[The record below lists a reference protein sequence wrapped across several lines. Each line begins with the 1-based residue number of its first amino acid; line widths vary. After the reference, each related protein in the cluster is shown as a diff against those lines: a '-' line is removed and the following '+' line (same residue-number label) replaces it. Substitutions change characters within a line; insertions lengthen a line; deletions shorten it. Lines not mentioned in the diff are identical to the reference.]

1 MYIIQRRII
10 KRNNRI
16 KKLFTI
22 EKILKGRVVL
32 RNRKKFNFA
41 ETIRYLTWYIRIEDI
56 IVLTVFQKNIYLYT
70 NAW

>member
-32 RNRKKFNFA
+32 GNRKKFNFA
-41 ETIRYLTWYIRIEDI
+41 ETIRYLT
-56 IVLTVFQKNIYLYT
+56 
-70 NAW
+70 